1 MPERIS
7 RAPKTPPADADQ
19 QPDSPSRTMIP
30 EMTLRDFLSVPY
42 LLEAETV
49 ELEPGRWVRRA
60 AYPELSDC
68 AAEAPTIVEAL
79 ARLERRRVETIV
91 AMLQGGALPPVPRR
105 PLADCD
111 PEGVMQRAGLHDRLA
126 GLLDHTPAR
135 LRGSTDAGEDDAH
148 P

>member
-1 MPERIS
+1 MPERTY
-7 RAPKTPPADADQ
+7 RALQTLPGNTDQPPA
-19 QPDSPSRTMIP
+19 STSGTMIR

-91 AMLQGGALPPVPRR
+91 AMLHGGALPPVPRR
-105 PLADCD
+105 PLTDCD
-111 PEGVMQRAGLHDRLA
+111 PEGLMQRTGLHDRLA
-126 GLLDHTPAR
+126 GFLDHTPAR
-135 LRGSTDAGEDDAH
+135 LRGSTIG
-148 P
+148 